1 MQEIQI
7 IGRIGKDAEV
17 KDFNN
22 NQVVNFSVAV
32 SEKFTNKQTGEI
44 TINTLWFECAKWGNN
59 ASVAQYIKK
68 GGQIFVKG
76 KINNRAWLDKDGK
89 PQVTNGINVFEIEL
103 LGNKEDLTTT
113 SQPQQSQQPRNSFV
127 DTPKN
132 NPQEVPNNISSN
144 NESDDLPF

>member
-22 NQVVNFSVAV
+22 NKVINFSVAV

-44 TINTLWFECAKWGNN
+44 TTNTLWFECAKWGNN
-59 ASVAQYIKK
+59 TSVAQYIKK

-76 KINNRAWLDKDGK
+76 KINNRAWLDQNGT

-103 LGNKEDLTTT
+103 LGSKDDSTP
-113 SQPQQSQQPRNSFV
+113 QPQGQRSPSTAPTIPPVNEQPFQ
-127 DTPKN
+127 P
-132 NPQEVPNNISSN
+132 SSSG
-144 NESDDLPF
+144 EGEDDDNLPF

>member
-22 NQVVNFSVAV
+22 NQVINFSVAV

-44 TINTLWFECAKWGNN
+44 TTNTLWFECAKWGNN
-59 ASVAQYIKK
+59 TSVAQYIKK

-76 KINNRAWLDKDGK
+76 KINNRAWLDQNGT

-103 LGNKEDLTTT
+103 LGSKDE
-113 SQPQQSQQPRNSFV
+113 SAPQPQGQRSPSNAPTFEPVNEQQFQPEG
-127 DTPKN
+127 T
-132 NPQEVPNNISSN
+132 SN
-144 NESDDLPF
+144 GEEHDDLPF

>member
-22 NQVVNFSVAV
+22 NQVINFSVAV

-44 TINTLWFECAKWGNN
+44 TTNTLWFECAKWGNN
-59 ASVAQYIKK
+59 TSVAQYIKK

-76 KINNRAWLDKDGK
+76 KINNRAWLDQNGT

-103 LGNKEDLTTT
+103 LGSKDDNQAPSSTQQRSPSNAPIIPPVNEQQF
-113 SQPQQSQQPRNSFV
+113 QP
-127 DTPKN
+127 
-132 NPQEVPNNISSN
+132 ISSG
-144 NESDDLPF
+144 EEEEDSDLPF

>member
-22 NQVVNFSVAV
+22 NQVINFSVAV

-44 TINTLWFECAKWGNN
+44 TTNTLWFECAKWGNN
-59 ASVAQYIKK
+59 TSVAQYIKK

-76 KINNRAWLDKDGK
+76 KINNRAWLDQNGT

-103 LGNKEDLTTT
+103 LGSKDD
-113 SQPQQSQQPRNSFV
+113 SAPQPQGQRSPSTAPTIPPVNEQPFQ
-127 DTPKN
+127 P
-132 NPQEVPNNISSN
+132 SSSG
-144 NESDDLPF
+144 EGEDDDNLPF

>member
-22 NQVVNFSVAV
+22 NQVINFSVAV

-44 TINTLWFECAKWGNN
+44 TTNTLWFECAKWGNN
-59 ASVAQYIKK
+59 TSVAQYIKK

-76 KINNRAWLDKDGK
+76 KINNRAWLDQSGT
-89 PQVTNGINVFEIEL
+89 PQFTNGINVFEIEL
-103 LGNKEDLTTT
+103 LGSKDDSTP
-113 SQPQQSQQPRNSFV
+113 QPQGQRSPSTAPTIPPVNEQQFQPSSSGDDDENS
-127 DTPKN
+127 
-132 NPQEVPNNISSN
+132 
-144 NESDDLPF
+144 DLPF

>member
-22 NQVVNFSVAV
+22 NQVINFSVAV

-44 TINTLWFECAKWGNN
+44 TTNTLWFECAKWGNN
-59 ASVAQYIKK
+59 TSVAQYIKK

-76 KINNRAWLDKDGK
+76 KINNRAWLDQNGT

-103 LGNKEDLTTT
+103 LGSKDDNQAPLSTQQRSPSTAPIIPPVNEQQF
-113 SQPQQSQQPRNSFV
+113 QP
-127 DTPKN
+127 
-132 NPQEVPNNISSN
+132 SSSSGDEEAN
-144 NESDDLPF
+144 DPPF

>member
-22 NQVVNFSVAV
+22 NQVINFSVAV
-32 SEKFTNKQTGEI
+32 SEKYTNKQTGEI
-44 TINTLWFECAKWGNN
+44 TNNTTWFECAKWGNN
-59 ASVAQYIKK
+59 TSVAQYIKK

-76 KINNRAWLDKDGK
+76 KINNRAWLDQNGT

-103 LGNKEDLTTT
+103 LGSKDD
-113 SQPQQSQQPRNSFV
+113 SAPQQQSQRSPSTAPIIPPVNEQQFQP
-127 DTPKN
+127 
-132 NPQEVPNNISSN
+132 SSSG
-144 NESDDLPF
+144 EGEEHDDLPF

>member
-22 NQVVNFSVAV
+22 NQVINFSVAV

-44 TINTLWFECAKWGNN
+44 TTNTLWFECAKWGNN
-59 ASVAQYIKK
+59 TSVAQYIKK

-76 KINNRAWLDKDGK
+76 KINNRAWLDQNGT

-103 LGNKEDLTTT
+103 LGSKDDNQAPLSTQQRSPSTAPTIPPVNEQQFMPSSSSDEEED
-113 SQPQQSQQPRNSFV
+113 S
-127 DTPKN
+127 
-132 NPQEVPNNISSN
+132 
-144 NESDDLPF
+144 DLPF

>member
-22 NQVVNFSVAV
+22 NQVINFSVAV
-32 SEKFTNKQTGEI
+32 SEKYTNKQTGEI
-44 TINTLWFECAKWGNN
+44 TNNTTWFECAKWGNN
-59 ASVAQYIKK
+59 TSVAQYIKK

-76 KINNRAWLDKDGK
+76 KINNRAWLDQNGT

-103 LGNKEDLTTT
+103 LGSKDDSTP
-113 SQPQQSQQPRNSFV
+113 QPQGQRSPSTAPTIPPVNEQQFQPQSNG
-127 DTPKN
+127 DDENT
-132 NPQEVPNNISSN
+132 E
-144 NESDDLPF
+144 DDLPF

>member
-22 NQVVNFSVAV
+22 NQVINFSVAV
-32 SEKFTNKQTGEI
+32 SEKYTNKQTGEI
-44 TINTLWFECAKWGNN
+44 TNNTTWFECAKWGNN
-59 ASVAQYIKK
+59 TSVAQYIKK

-76 KINNRAWLDKDGK
+76 KINNRAWLDQNGT

-103 LGNKEDLTTT
+103 LGSKDD
-113 SQPQQSQQPRNSFV
+113 SAPQPQGQRSPSNAPTFEPVNEQQFQPQSDGDENT
-127 DTPKN
+127 D
-132 NPQEVPNNISSN
+132 
-144 NESDDLPF
+144 DDLPF

>member
-22 NQVVNFSVAV
+22 NQVINFSVAV

-44 TINTLWFECAKWGNN
+44 TTNTLWFECAKWGNN
-59 ASVAQYIKK
+59 TSVAQYIKK

-76 KINNRAWLDKDGK
+76 KINNRAWLDQNGT

-103 LGNKEDLTTT
+103 LGSKDDSTP
-113 SQPQQSQQPRNSFV
+113 QPQGQRSPSTAPTFEPVNEQPF
-127 DTPKN
+127 
-132 NPQEVPNNISSN
+132 NPEGVGDDDDGS
-144 NESDDLPF
+144 DLPF

>member
-22 NQVVNFSVAV
+22 NQVINFSVAV
-32 SEKFTNKQTGEI
+32 SEKYTNKQTGEI
-44 TINTLWFECAKWGNN
+44 TNNTTWFECAKWGNN
-59 ASVAQYIKK
+59 TSVAQYIKK

-76 KINNRAWLDKDGK
+76 KINNRAWLDQNGT

-103 LGNKEDLTTT
+103 LGSKDDSTP
-113 SQPQQSQQPRNSFV
+113 QPQGQRSPSTAPTIPPVNEQQFMP
-127 DTPKN
+127 
-132 NPQEVPNNISSN
+132 SSS
-144 NESDDLPF
+144 SDEEEDSDLPF

>member
-22 NQVVNFSVAV
+22 NQVINFSVAV
-32 SEKFTNKQTGEI
+32 SEKYTNKQTGEI
-44 TINTLWFECAKWGNN
+44 TNNTTWFECAKWGNN
-59 ASVAQYIKK
+59 TSVAQYIKK

-76 KINNRAWLDKDGK
+76 KINNRAWVDQSGT

-103 LGNKEDLTTT
+103 LGSKDD
-113 SQPQQSQQPRNSFV
+113 SVPQPQGQRSPSNAPTFEPVNEQQFQPQS
-127 DTPKN
+127 DGG
-132 NPQEVPNNISSN
+132 
-144 NESDDLPF
+144 DDDDNLPF